1 MQLHITLLFALLI
14 VLMLGNCWNSSCFI
28 RHLHCYWRMNCAML
42 SFADLCNQQLQK
54 RASKYLD
61 MNVELK
67 NRISNCFTKT
77 QNNKKADREETD
89 DRQAAGDIDMDS
101 IRRSCLL
108 YQCFACNISCSY
120 IRALLATFLL
130 TQSTSLNTG
139 TIFLNFECVKISRW
153 MEHSVFFYR

>member
-1 MQLHITLLFALLI
+1 
-14 VLMLGNCWNSSCFI
+14 
-28 RHLHCYWRMNCAML
+28 ML

-67 NRISNCFTKT
+67 NRISNCCTKT
-77 QNNKKADREETD
+77 QNNKKADREETNG
-89 DRQAAGDIDMDS
+89 RQAAGDIDIDS
-101 IRRSCLL
+101 IRR
-108 YQCFACNISCSY
+108 SCSY

-139 TIFLNFECVKISRW
+139 TIYSNFECVKISRW
-153 MEHSVFFYR
+153 MEHSVLSIVN